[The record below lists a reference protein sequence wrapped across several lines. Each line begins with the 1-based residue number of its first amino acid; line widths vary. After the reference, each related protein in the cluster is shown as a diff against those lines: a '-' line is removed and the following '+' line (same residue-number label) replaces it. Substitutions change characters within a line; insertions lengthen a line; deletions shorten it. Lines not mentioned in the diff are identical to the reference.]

1 MCLTFH
7 IRVVHFFG
15 LLKKESIYL
24 KNLFALTSPP
34 LPKKKNKKKPGLPS
48 CGTEIRCAQNWYATV
63 QMVLKYPLPINWSN
77 PFKPIHLLADATFN
91 HSLMFVASYIVKTD
105 LKKILTKLLILDR
118 KIISPTLHMISIFL
132 KNPDLAFLPKYNAC
146 CQVQLKEIIS
156 RLRKEFNRKYLNLK
170 MPHLPHFWQNKNSQK
185 GLYFVFNANFMHRIR
200 KN

>member
-24 KNLFALTSPP
+24 KNLFAFTSPP
-34 LPKKKNKKKPGLPS
+34 PSRKKQNKKKTGLPS

-91 HSLMFVASYIVKTD
+91 HSLMLVASYIVKTD

-118 KIISPTLHMISIFL
+118 KIINFSHFAH
-132 KNPDLAFLPKYNAC
+132 DKY
-146 CQVQLKEIIS
+146 I
-156 RLRKEFNRKYLNLK
+156 
-170 MPHLPHFWQNKNSQK
+170 P
-185 GLYFVFNANFMHRIR
+185 
-200 KN
+200 

>member
-24 KNLFALTSPP
+24 KNLFAFTSPP
-34 LPKKKNKKKPGLPS
+34 HPEKKNNKKNPGLPS

-91 HSLMFVASYIVKTD
+91 HSLMLVASYIVKTD

-118 KIISPTLHMISIFL
+118 KIINFSHFAH
-132 KNPDLAFLPKYNAC
+132 DKY
-146 CQVQLKEIIS
+146 I
-156 RLRKEFNRKYLNLK
+156 
-170 MPHLPHFWQNKNSQK
+170 P
-185 GLYFVFNANFMHRIR
+185 
-200 KN
+200 

>member
-24 KNLFALTSPP
+24 KNLFAFTSPP

-91 HSLMFVASYIVKTD
+91 HSLMLVASYIVKTD

-118 KIISPTLHMISIFL
+118 KIINFSHFAH
-132 KNPDLAFLPKYNAC
+132 DKY
-146 CQVQLKEIIS
+146 I
-156 RLRKEFNRKYLNLK
+156 
-170 MPHLPHFWQNKNSQK
+170 P
-185 GLYFVFNANFMHRIR
+185 
-200 KN
+200 

>member
-24 KNLFALTSPP
+24 KNLFAFTSPP
-34 LPKKKNKKKPGLPS
+34 PSRKKKNKKNPGLPS

-91 HSLMFVASYIVKTD
+91 HSLMLVASYIVKTD

-118 KIISPTLHMISIFL
+118 KIINFSHFAH
-132 KNPDLAFLPKYNAC
+132 DKY
-146 CQVQLKEIIS
+146 I
-156 RLRKEFNRKYLNLK
+156 
-170 MPHLPHFWQNKNSQK
+170 P
-185 GLYFVFNANFMHRIR
+185 
-200 KN
+200 

>member
-24 KNLFALTSPP
+24 KNLFAFTSPP
-34 LPKKKNKKKPGLPS
+34 PPEKKTKKNPGLPS

-91 HSLMFVASYIVKTD
+91 HSLMLVASYIVKTD

-118 KIISPTLHMISIFL
+118 KIINFSHFAH
-132 KNPDLAFLPKYNAC
+132 DKY
-146 CQVQLKEIIS
+146 I
-156 RLRKEFNRKYLNLK
+156 
-170 MPHLPHFWQNKNSQK
+170 P
-185 GLYFVFNANFMHRIR
+185 
-200 KN
+200 